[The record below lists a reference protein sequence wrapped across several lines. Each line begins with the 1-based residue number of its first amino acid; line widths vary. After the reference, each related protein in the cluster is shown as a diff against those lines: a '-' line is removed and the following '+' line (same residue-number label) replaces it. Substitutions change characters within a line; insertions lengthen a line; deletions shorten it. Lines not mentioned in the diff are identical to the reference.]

1 MKKYI
6 LDEKL
11 GTELLNYLAGRPYV
25 EVYQFV
31 SRVQTLPEYKEP
43 VIKEE
48 KVVKDVSK

>member
-31 SRVQTLPEYKEP
+31 SKLQTLPEYKES
-43 VIKEE
+43 VIKE